1 MLALRVIDP
10 TRPTMSYITELC
22 HEFGTLVSKSY
33 LNQWWLERFEY
44 KAKFKKAS
52 MIPKDK
58 FTSANWFRYYEY
70 RMTVDHI
77 ADNLRFNFV
86 DEKHVVNHNGVETK
100 VRANPFTGAVDAI
113 MVGGNFRDTR
123 SLVATISVNPKKKI
137 IVTTH

>member
-1 MLALRVIDP
+1 
-10 TRPTMSYITELC
+10 
-22 HEFGTLVSKSY
+22 
-33 LNQWWLERFEY
+33 
-44 KAKFKKAS
+44 

-123 SLVATISVNPKKKI
+123 SLVATISVNPKKKLLLLRI
-137 IVTTH
+137 NKRHHQCRIFYGLYQADGL